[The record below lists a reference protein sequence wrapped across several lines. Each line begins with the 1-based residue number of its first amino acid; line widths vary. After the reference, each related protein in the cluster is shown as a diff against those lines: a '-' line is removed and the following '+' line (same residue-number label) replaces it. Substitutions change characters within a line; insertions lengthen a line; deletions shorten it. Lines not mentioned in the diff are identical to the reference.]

1 MTDTLHTFGRGSD
14 LAAGSRGTG
23 HESPMP
29 STPSQTV
36 GPFLHIGLDWGLE
49 GRLVVPEHTPGGFW
63 IRGEVFDGAGEAV
76 RDALIE
82 TWQADPHGHFD
93 HGDDPHRV
101 LGWRGFG
108 RSDTRLGEFAV
119 YTVVPGV
126 VPDRAGRPQAPHIDV
141 SVFARG
147 MLHRVVTRLY
157 FPEHVAAHRDD
168 PVLNSVP
175 AQRRS
180 TLVARTVCD
189 GYRFD
194 IHLQGECETV
204 FFDV

>member
-1 MTDTLHTFGRGSD
+1 MPDALR
-14 LAAGSRGTG
+14 AAASGQVEPR
-23 HESPMP
+23 P

-49 GRLVVPEHTPGGFW
+49 GRLVVPEHTPGAFW
-63 IRGEVFDGAGEAV
+63 IRGQVFDGADDPV
-76 RDALIE
+76 RDALVE

-93 HGDDPHRV
+93 HAEDPHRA

-108 RSDTRLGEFAV
+108 RSDTRLGEFAF

-126 VPDRAGRPQAPHIDV
+126 VPGRYGRPQAPHIDM

-157 FPEHVAAHRDD
+157 FPEHTAAHRDD
-168 PVLNSVP
+168 LVLNSVP

-180 TLVARTVCD
+180 TLIAKPVPG

-194 IHLQGECETV
+194 IHLQGERETV